1 MHHRVARAASKSAL
15 SREIAV
21 RNATYYLGRVLKLGA
36 LTQTSLMQALESP
49 RPVVSRGGNWTLLDV
64 VVGPE
69 GKYVFGRLARYLP
82 EGRVDVVVPQT
93 LSTETQIEPNLL
105 VAAAPFVYI
114 PEHSGIAFR
123 ANTGPID
130 HLTFIRRFC
139 SIIERTLD
147 QFFVD
152 CDIALITDLRAF
164 ATRVS
169 ALDEIYRIHSK
180 VSPPNPLFGPL
191 WESLKDYLIQRNT
204 DRMNIREDASSGET
218 IRSTLPKLAASFID
232 MPEYQ
237 RSELLGLVPIGDA
250 AILMAVD
257 GYGTGTI
264 RGRVGPDTVVIRTSE
279 TIANFSFSKEPS
291 PAELY
296 EAANKQ
302 LQRIKEDRYMEHG

>member
-1 MHHRVARAASKSAL
+1 MTRS
-15 SREIAV
+15 
-21 RNATYYLGRVLKLGA
+21 ATYYLGRVLKLGA
-36 LTQTSLMQALESP
+36 LTQESLMQALESP
-49 RPVVSRGGNWTLLDV
+49 RPVVSRGGNWNLIDVTL
-64 VVGPE
+64 GPN

-82 EGRVDVVVPQT
+82 EGKVDVVVPHT

-105 VAAAPFVYI
+105 VASTPFVYI

-123 ANTGPID
+123 ANAGRID

-139 SIIERTLD
+139 SIVERSLD
-147 QFFVD
+147 HFFVD

-169 ALDEIYRIHSK
+169 ALDAIYRIQSK

-204 DRMNIREDASSGET
+204 DRMALREDAGPGET
-218 IRSTLPKLAASFID
+218 IRSILPELAWSYTGTI
-232 MPEYQ
+232 EYP
-237 RSELLGLVPIGDA
+237 RSELLHPVPVGDA

-264 RGRVGPDTVVIRTSE
+264 RGRAGPDNVVIRTAE
-279 TIANFSFSKEPS
+279 TIANFSFLREPS

-296 EAANKQ
+296 GAANEQ
-302 LQRIKEDRYMEHG
+302 LQRIKQDRYMEHG